1 MERQTPRH
9 KVTDGKRRRDGQR
22 RTKETERER
31 SEQIGQSV
39 GVKEK
44 GSDMG
49 RGERLRVRRQGG
61 SHRASPTPPTAAPL
75 NSPPP
80 CWPPRLRQNGG
91 GQRGRWWAARA
102 WGGSVGGM
110 PVGEQPVE
118 RPWEG
123 MGGAAVGRGLT

>member
-61 SHRASPTPPTAAPL
+61 SHRASPTPPPPQPPSTPL
-75 NSPPP
+75 P
-80 CWPPRLRQNGG
+80 
-91 GQRGRWWAARA
+91 
-102 WGGSVGGM
+102 
-110 PVGEQPVE
+110 PVGPLV
-118 RPWEG
+118 
-123 MGGAAVGRGLT
+123 